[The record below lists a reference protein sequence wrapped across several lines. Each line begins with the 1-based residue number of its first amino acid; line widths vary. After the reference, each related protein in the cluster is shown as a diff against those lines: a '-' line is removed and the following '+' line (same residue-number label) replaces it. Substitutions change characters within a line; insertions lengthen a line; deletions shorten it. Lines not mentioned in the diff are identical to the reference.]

1 MDNHKIAG
9 ILMKIQS
16 DDLKDAEM
24 LTDWAEEV
32 KEAGDMSIAQALASR
47 AKARLSQMAECER
60 SIESVL
66 SRITDDGEKIDY
78 KALYNKHINHSAEK
92 LKNRLN
98 EM

>member
-1 MDNHKIAG
+1 MDNQRIAG
-9 ILMKIQS
+9 ILMKVQS

-32 KEAGDMSIAQALASR
+32 KESGDMSIAGALASR
-47 AKARLSQMAECER
+47 AKARLNQMAECER

-66 SRITDDGEKIDY
+66 MRITDEGEKIDY
-78 KALYNKHINHSAEK
+78 KMLYNKHINHAADK
-92 LKNRLN
+92 LKARLN